1 MPLDDL
7 VFGLL
12 IAIDFKTRRA
22 ITKHTTKTQVTDA
35 IIVMLEVPPMK
46 YWKKK
51 NSESWLHEK
60 IYLILN

>member
-46 YWKKK
+46 YLKKTLNHDYMK
-51 NSESWLHEK
+51 RS
-60 IYLILN
+60 ILLY

>member
-46 YWKKK
+46 YLKK
-51 NSESWLHEK
+51 NSES
-60 IYLILN
+60 

>member
-12 IAIDFKTRRA
+12 IAIDFKIRRA
-22 ITKHTTKTQVTDA
+22 VTKHAIKTQVTDA

-46 YWKKK
+46 Y
-51 NSESWLHEK
+51 
-60 IYLILN
+60 